1 MKFVRR
7 LIDLAPE
14 RPKMQKPLFALSLG
28 FGLAIMAQAA
38 HSQTTSCGDREKVV
52 NSLTQKYGET
62 RQGIGLG
69 RNNGVM
75 EIYASDTTGTWTILV
90 TLPTGQACLIAAG
103 DAFESLSET
112 LKDVGEDT

>member
-1 MKFVRR
+1 MKRT
-7 LIDLAPE
+7 
-14 RPKMQKPLFALSLG
+14 LFALSLG
-28 FGLAIMAQAA
+28 FGLAIMATAA
-38 HSQTTSCGDREKVV
+38 RSETTSCGDRTKVI
-52 NSLTQKYGET
+52 NSLAEKYGET

-75 EIYASDTTGTWTILV
+75 EIYASSETGTWTILV

-103 DAFESLSET
+103 DAFENLSET